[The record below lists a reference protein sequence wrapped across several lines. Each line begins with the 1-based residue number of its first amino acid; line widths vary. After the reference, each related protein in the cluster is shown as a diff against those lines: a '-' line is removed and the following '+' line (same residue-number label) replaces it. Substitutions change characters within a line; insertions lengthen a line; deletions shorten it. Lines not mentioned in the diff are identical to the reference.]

1 MHELFLGVDAGN
13 SKTIAMLCTGSGD
26 VLGVGRSGCG
36 DIYGAPTEPDAVA
49 EVFAAIEKALQ
60 DAGVA
65 RSAVASAAFRLAGVD
80 WPEDREFWDECL
92 TKRWPELSRRSIL
105 NDGYAAIRC
114 GEPSGIGV
122 AVNAG
127 TAGAVAARG
136 TDGRTWDMGWWGQHA
151 LGALGLVGDALR
163 AVNLAELGI
172 GPPTALTD
180 TLLAFYKR
188 ADLAELNQWLTRRH
202 NKATQAQ
209 RLAAAHLVPAVAAA
223 GDEVAGQIVDE
234 QGRRLALY
242 AEVAARHV
250 GLTGDR
256 IPVVLAGTVLMAPD
270 SGVAAATRIHLATL
284 LPTAVATVATVP
296 PVAGAALDAIAEAGI
311 PVNADTAARIAS
323 RV

>member
-1 MHELFLGVDAGN
+1 MEPLFLGVDAGN
-13 SKTIAMLCTGSGD
+13 SKTVAMLCAGSGD
-26 VLGVGRSGCG
+26 VLGVGWSGCG
-36 DIYGAPTEPDAVA
+36 DIYGAPTEPEAVA

-65 RSAVASAAFRLAGVD
+65 RPAVASAAFRLAGVD
-80 WPEDREFWDECL
+80 WPEDRDFWDGCL
-92 TKRWPELSRRSIL
+92 AERWPELTRRSIL

-114 GEPSGIGV
+114 GEPSGVGV

-127 TAGAVAARG
+127 TAGAIAARG
-136 TDGRTWDMGWWGQHA
+136 PDGLTWDMGWWGQHA

-172 GPPTALTD
+172 GPPTALTAA
-180 TLLAFYKR
+180 LLGFYGR
-188 ADLAELNQWLTRRH
+188 TDLAELNQWLTRRH
-202 NKATQAQ
+202 EKATQAQ
-209 RLAAAHLVPAVAAA
+209 RLAAAHIVPAIAAD
-223 GDEVAGQIVDE
+223 GDEVARRIVDE

-242 AEVAARHV
+242 AEVAARRV
-250 GLTGDR
+250 GLIDAPV
-256 IPVVLAGTVLMAPD
+256 PVVLAGTVLMAPD
-270 SGVAAATRIHLATL
+270 SGVATATRTHLATL

-311 PVNADTAARIAS
+311 AVDADTAARIAS